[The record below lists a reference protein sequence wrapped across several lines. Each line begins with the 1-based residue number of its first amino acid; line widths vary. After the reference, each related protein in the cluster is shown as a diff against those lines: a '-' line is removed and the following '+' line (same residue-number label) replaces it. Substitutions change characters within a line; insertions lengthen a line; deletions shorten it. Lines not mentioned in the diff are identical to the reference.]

1 MKLYVIMEANI
12 MRSID
17 MQTKIKIHNL
27 GAIKD
32 CELTLDDFTVLTGA
46 QASGKSTIAKCIY
59 FFRTIKEDFLSEI
72 MRYKIPITHQEER
85 KIIKRINSTIR
96 SKFLQLFGSSMAMPE
111 DMYIEYCYTDDTWV
125 KVRLEL
131 KEGATF
137 INPKFVIINYSS
149 NILNYISSVDKNS
162 VVTKEELR
170 SELKK
175 LFHDEY
181 DIIYIPAGR
190 SLITLLTAQL
200 NYIFATM
207 DDEQKR
213 SLDYCTQKYIEYI
226 LKIRTAF
233 EAGIKGLIARTD
245 SECFKS
251 IKLAQKCTDD
261 VLHGEYVYTE
271 NEERFYFTDNCGG
284 RRYVRLNYTS
294 SGQQE
299 SVWIFNILIYLLA
312 NKTKAFVIVEEPEA
326 HLYPDAQKIISE
338 MLALVS
344 NNGCQLLVTTHSP
357 YILGATNNLIY
368 ANYLSTQYDVNDVV
382 NKFFHIKNHN
392 AYYVQDGKITSCL
405 EDSEEKLI
413 CNEIIDGASETINNT
428 YDTLFDFTVK

>member
-1 MKLYVIMEANI
+1 MG
-12 MRSID
+12 SID
-17 MQTKIKIHNL
+17 MQTKLIIHNL

-59 FFRTIKEDFLSEI
+59 FFRTIKEDFFSEI
-72 MRYKIPITHQEER
+72 MRYKMPITHQADQ

-96 SKFLQLFGSSMAMPE
+96 SKFLQLFGSSMAMSE
-111 DMYIEYCYTDDTWV
+111 DMFIKYYYADETWV
-125 KVRLEL
+125 EVHL
-131 KEGATF
+131 KLDQGATF
-137 INPKFVIINYSS
+137 INPRFVITEFSP
-149 NILNYISSVDKNS
+149 NIRNYISSVDKNS

-170 SELKK
+170 FELKE

-213 SLDYCTQKYIEYI
+213 SLDYCTQKYIEQI

-233 EAGIKGLIARTD
+233 DTGVKGLIARTD
-245 SECFKS
+245 TERLKS
-251 IKLAQKCTDD
+251 IKIAQKCTDN

-271 NEERFYFTDNCGG
+271 NEERFYFTDNHGG

-312 NKTKAFVIVEEPEA
+312 NKAKAFVIVEEPEA

-338 MLALVS
+338 MLALAS
-344 NNGCQLLVTTHSP
+344 NNSCQLLVTTHSP
-357 YILGATNNLIY
+357 YILGAINNLIY
-368 ANYLSTQYDVNDVV
+368 ANYLSAQHDVNDVV
-382 NKFFHIKNHN
+382 NKYFYIKNHN

-428 YDTLFDFTVK
+428 YDALFNFTVK

>member
-1 MKLYVIMEANI
+1 
-12 MRSID
+12 MRSTD

-27 GAIKD
+27 GTIKD
-32 CELTLDDFTVLTGA
+32 CELTLDDFTILTGA

-72 MRYKIPITHQEER
+72 MRYKMPITHQTDR
-85 KIIKRINSTIR
+85 RISTRINSTIR

-111 DMYIEYCYTDDTWV
+111 DMYIEYYYTNDTWV
-125 KVRLEL
+125 NVHLEL

-137 INPKFVIINYSS
+137 INPKFVIIKYSK
-149 NILNYISSVDKNS
+149 NILNYISSVDKNP

-170 SELKK
+170 YELKN

-245 SECFKS
+245 TESLKS

-271 NEERFYFTDNCGG
+271 NEERFYFTDNRGE

-299 SVWIFNILIYLLA
+299 SVWIFNILTYLLA
-312 NKTKAFVIVEEPEA
+312 NKTKAFIIVEEPEA
-326 HLYPDAQKIISE
+326 HLYPDAQKTISE

-357 YILGATNNLIY
+357 YILGAVNNLIY
-368 ANYLSTQYDVNDVV
+368 AKYLSKQYDVNIVV
-382 NKFFHIKNHN
+382 NKSLHINNHN
-392 AYYVQDGKITSCL
+392 AYYVQDGKISSCL

-413 CNEIIDGASETINNT
+413 CNEIIDGASDTINDT
-428 YDTLFDFTVK
+428 YCTLFDFTTK